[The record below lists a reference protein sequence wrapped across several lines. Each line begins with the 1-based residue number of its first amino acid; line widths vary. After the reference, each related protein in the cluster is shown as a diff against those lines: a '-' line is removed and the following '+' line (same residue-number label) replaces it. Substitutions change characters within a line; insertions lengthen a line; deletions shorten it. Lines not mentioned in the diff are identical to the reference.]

1 MYFYLWEHHLVLLHG
16 MVAEY
21 IGRAVKAGMP
31 DGGNVFEKQLV
42 RPTGCDVVMGLSRCA
57 TIERRVDLSSA
68 PCALRYNII

>member
-31 DGGNVFEKQLV
+31 DDNVYEKQLV
-42 RPTGCDVVMGLSRCA
+42 RARNPENLAFVKRW
-57 TIERRVDLSSA
+57 SA
-68 PCALRYNII
+68 YAHVFFEDQR